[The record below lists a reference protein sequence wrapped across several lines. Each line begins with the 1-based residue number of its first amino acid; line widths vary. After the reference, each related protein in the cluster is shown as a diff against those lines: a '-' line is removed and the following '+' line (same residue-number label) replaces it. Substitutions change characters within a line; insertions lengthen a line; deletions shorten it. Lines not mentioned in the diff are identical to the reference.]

1 MEKIKYITL
10 LLTLLLFT
18 QCELKYEDFKPLEGE
33 ADFSNFVAV
42 GDSYTAGYTDGA
54 LGHRGQVNSFSYILS
69 EQLKYVGSE
78 GFNQPLVTS
87 DGSIGTTE
95 IQPGVLNSYFE
106 LKLINGD
113 LQPIPGVGDMSI
125 LADRLYNESKPF
137 QNFGV
142 PGAKSSHLVA
152 PGYAQFNPFFARFA
166 SSNTTSV
173 LQDALAA
180 NPTFVSLWIGGND
193 VLTYALSG
201 GSDDEITNPVLFEN
215 YMNLIASNLFGN
227 GAKGVV
233 GNVPA
238 IADLPYFNY
247 ILSDGFLPLL
257 IEDVEAPGGI
267 RQLVTGEKVLL
278 SASSY
283 LQAGYGQSLDKPLG
297 GEFILDLNE
306 LNSINDAIVVYNKTI
321 LSICNQ
327 YGLAHVDLNSIMK
340 QVSTKGIF
348 VDGSLYTSTFVSGSV
363 FSLDGIHVTGKGASI
378 IANKFIEA
386 INKTYNSNIPLSNV
400 NQYQSVIFP

>member
-10 LLTLLLFT
+10 LFSILLFT

-33 ADFSNFVAV
+33 ADFSKFVAI

-54 LGHRGQVNSFSYILS
+54 LGRRGQVNSFSYILS

-78 GFNQPLVTS
+78 GFNQPLVAS

-113 LQPIPGVGDMSI
+113 LQPVPGVGDVSI
-125 LADRLYNESKPF
+125 LADRLYDESKPF
-137 QNFGV
+137 RNFGV

-193 VLTYALSG
+193 VLTYALAG
-201 GSDDEITNPVLFEN
+201 GDDDEITDPVLFET
-215 YMNLIASNLFGN
+215 YMNLITSNLFGN
-227 GAKGVV
+227 EKEGVI
-233 GNVPA
+233 GNIPD
-238 IADLPYFNY
+238 IIDLPYFSY
-247 ILSDGFLPLL
+247 ISYNALVLDQEKVDLLNAAYEPYNAISDAYGFDRIDFVVGANAFV
-257 IEDVEAPGGI
+257 IEDENTSHPAKI
-267 RQLVTGEKVLL
+267 RQIKEGEKILL
-278 SASSY
+278 SASS
-283 LQAGYGQSLDKPLG
+283 
-297 GEFILDLNE
+297 
-306 LNSINDAIVVYNKTI
+306 
-321 LSICNQ
+321 
-327 YGLAHVDLNSIMK
+327 
-340 QVSTKGIF
+340 GITNPEM
-348 VDGSLYTSTFVSGSV
+348 G
-363 FSLDGIHVTGKGASI
+363 
-378 IANKFIEA
+378 
-386 INKTYNSNIPLSNV
+386 
-400 NQYQSVIFP
+400 